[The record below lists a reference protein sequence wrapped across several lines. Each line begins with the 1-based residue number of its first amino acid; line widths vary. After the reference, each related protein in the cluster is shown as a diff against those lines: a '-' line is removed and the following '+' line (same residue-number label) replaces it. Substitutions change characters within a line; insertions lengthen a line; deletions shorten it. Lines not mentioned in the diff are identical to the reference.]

1 VSGDLSELVRRPSRL
16 RALAALE
23 ANAESSAN
31 ALDRIT
37 RLACRSLGVPA
48 VLVNLVGADRQ
59 RIIGCESMPPPWDTM
74 QEIPLSHGFCPFALG
89 AEEAF
94 AFADARADPDLAD
107 NPAVQRLGVVAY
119 AGVPLRAAGGDPDG
133 TLCASDVV
141 PHQWSSEELGLLTDY
156 AASVIAELQLL
167 SATRQAARHD
177 ARLRT
182 LRRLSESLSTAA
194 TTQEVGEGIAGAI
207 DPVGGDGIWL
217 MLPDDDGDTLHAVA
231 VASRDGAPPV
241 RPRDLPLD
249 APLAAAEAART
260 GQAGFLTTIAAVRE
274 HCALESPSPIGAAAL
289 LPLHGSAGILGV
301 SFATE
306 REFTSADRE
315 YLTTLAGVSGLAL
328 RQGLR
333 SG

>member
-1 VSGDLSELVRRPSRL
+1 MTEDLSELVRRPSRL

-23 ANAESSAN
+23 ANAESSAQ

-37 RLACRSLGVPA
+37 RLACRSLGVPV

-59 RIIGCESMPPPWDTM
+59 RIIGCESMPAPWDTM
-74 QEIPLSHGFCPFALG
+74 GELPLSDGFCPFALG

-94 AFADARADPDLAD
+94 AFADASADPKLAD

-119 AGVPLRAAGGDPDG
+119 AGVPLRAAGGEPVG
-133 TLCASDVV
+133 TLCAIDVV
-141 PHQWSSEELGLLTDY
+141 PHQWDAEELALLTDY

-182 LRRLSESLSTAA
+182 LRRLSESLATAA
-194 TTQEVGEGIAGAI
+194 TAQEVGEEIASAV
-207 DPVGGDGIWL
+207 DPVGGDGVWL
-217 MLPDDDGDTLHAVA
+217 MLPDDGGDTLHAVA
-231 VASRDGAPPV
+231 AAGRDGAAPV

-249 APLAAAEAART
+249 APVAAAQAART
-260 GQAGFLTTIAAVRE
+260 GQADFLTTIAAVRE
-274 HCALESPSPIGAAAL
+274 HCALDAQADVGAVAL
-289 LPLHGSAGILGV
+289 LPLHGSSGVLGV
-301 SFATE
+301 CFGAE
-306 REFTSADRE
+306 REFTSSDRE